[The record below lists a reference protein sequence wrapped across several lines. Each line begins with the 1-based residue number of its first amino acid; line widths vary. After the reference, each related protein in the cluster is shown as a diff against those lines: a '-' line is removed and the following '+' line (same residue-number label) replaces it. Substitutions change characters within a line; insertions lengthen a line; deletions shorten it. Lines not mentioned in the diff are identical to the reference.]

1 MKLRSSACDFV
12 ELNNGNER
20 WKISGEKYKAAEV
33 WSVIRP
39 KKGKV
44 TWHKLVWSTLNV
56 PKHAFISW
64 LAVLNR
70 LPTKDRLRA
79 WGIVTDGSC
88 AFCNEQE
95 TRDHLFFGCS
105 FTKEL
110 WKKVLQMSGL
120 QRRVLTWDQ
129 ELKWAIN
136 KLKGKALISNLLK
149 IAWNALIYSI
159 WRERNCRIFAQ
170 KI

>member
-20 WKISGEKYKAAEV
+20 WKIAGEKYKAAEV
-33 WSVIRP
+33 WSAIRP

-44 TWHKLVWSTLNV
+44 TWHKLVWSTFNV

-79 WGIVTDGSC
+79 WGIIIDGSC
-88 AFCNEQE
+88 AFFNEQK
-95 TRDHLFFGCS
+95 TRDHLFFRCS
-105 FTKEL
+105 FIKEL
-110 WKKVLQMSGL
+110 WIKVLQMSGL
-120 QRRVLTWDQ
+120 QRRMLT
-129 ELKWAIN
+129 
-136 KLKGKALISNLLK
+136 
-149 IAWNALIYSI
+149 
-159 WRERNCRIFAQ
+159 
-170 KI
+170 

>member
-1 MKLRSSACDFV
+1 MQNIWAFMRQSGSLWIAWLKVYILKGSSIWQHSVSHNSSWSWRKLLKLRPLTGDFV

-20 WKISGEKYKAAEV
+20 WKITGEKYKTAEV
-33 WSVIRP
+33 WSVIRL
-39 KKGKV
+39 KKEKV
-44 TWHKLVWSTLNV
+44 TWHKLVWSTSNV

-79 WGIVTDGSC
+79 WGIDMDGSC

-95 TRDHLFFGCS
+95 TCDHLFFGCS

-110 WKKVLQMSGL
+110 WKKVL
-120 QRRVLTWDQ
+120 
-129 ELKWAIN
+129 
-136 KLKGKALISNLLK
+136 
-149 IAWNALIYSI
+149 
-159 WRERNCRIFAQ
+159 
-170 KI
+170 